1 MDEKIKEEIANIKK
15 QIVEK
20 YKPEKIIFF
29 GSATS
34 GEFGPDSD
42 IDLLIIKKDVPYYGI
57 DRMREIRR
65 LIKKN
70 MAVDFLVYRPDEFDE
85 RLRLGDPFI
94 KTILEE
100 GIVLYG

>member
-1 MDEKIKEEIANIKK
+1 MDEKIKEEIASIKK